1 MYLFAV
7 MMRSDVARRAALGA
21 LLLGLAAL
29 SLCAVRRGA
38 AAARAPLPVAW
49 LPEVVRQGQ
58 AVVVVV
64 GPQGEPVSPADSLVA
79 VRGSLAG
86 ESLRFERSP
95 DGRFWALGAV
105 PVNAKAS
112 LLIQLVAVPAAG
124 EATYQTVRM
133 PVLPGDFAL
142 ESLRLPAAMVNPP
155 KEALPRIERE
165 RRALREALAR
175 TASTPRLWR
184 GPFALPLEGR
194 VTDVFGTRRRLAPEA
209 ESRHL
214 GLDLAGRPGA
224 PVRAANRGVVAAAGS
239 FYFQGNAVYLDHG
252 AGLVTSY
259 LHLSRI
265 LVSAGD
271 TVEAAQVIGLVGAT
285 GRVTGPHLHWTA
297 AFGQIL
303 FDPASL
309 ISLDV
314 AQFGDATGTG
324 EEAS

>member
-1 MYLFAV
+1 MVRA
-7 MMRSDVARRAALGA
+7 DVARRAALGA

-38 AAARAPLPVAW
+38 AAAARAPLAVAW

-58 AVVVVV
+58 AVVIVV
-64 GPQGEPVSPADSLVA
+64 GPAAEPRTAADSVVA
-79 VRGSLAG
+79 IRGSLAG

-105 PVNAKAS
+105 PVNAGTS
-112 LLIQLVAVPAAG
+112 LLIQIAAVQAAG
-124 EATYQTVRM
+124 DTAHQTARL
-133 PVLPGDFAL
+133 PVVPGDFVI

-155 KEALPRIERE
+155 ADVVPRIERE

-175 TASTPRLWR
+175 TAATPRLWR

-194 VTDVFGTRRRLAPEA
+194 VTDVFGTRRRLAPEV

-214 GLDLAGRPGA
+214 GLDLAGQPGT

-265 LVSAGD
+265 LVQAGD
-271 TVEAAQVIGLVGAT
+271 TVEAGQVIGLVGAT

-297 AFGQIL
+297 TFGKIL

-309 ISLDV
+309 LSEEV
-314 AQFGDATGTG
+314 ARFGELAAGIDSGGRGGA
-324 EEAS
+324 